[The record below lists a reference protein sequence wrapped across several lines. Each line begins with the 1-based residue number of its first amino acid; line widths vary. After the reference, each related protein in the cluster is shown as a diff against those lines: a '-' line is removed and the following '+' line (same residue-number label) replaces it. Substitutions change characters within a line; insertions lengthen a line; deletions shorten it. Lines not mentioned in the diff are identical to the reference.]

1 MVKFAKQRRILCSR
15 PRTDSMNY
23 WNCISDFPSP
33 GFMESDWRQNWNLL
47 FVLWKHTMWGVQSF
61 RVAEPLPPMVG
72 RLLQNSTMYICIQQ
86 SISDSTSTQDIFSQR
101 LYSFNF
107 NTRYFHSTT
116 ILIQLQ
122 HGLFLWKTNIYSTST
137 PKVIFYETNIFIQL
151 QQKNI
156 FVQQNIFIKFFKF
169 LDIDEFLFNKAPP
182 PYTPA
187 APSLKTWKQHI

>member
-33 GFMESDWRQNWNLL
+33 WFMESDWRQNWNLL

-61 RVAEPLPPMVG
+61 RVAEPPPPMVG

-86 SISDSTSTQDIFSQR
+86 SR
-101 LYSFNF
+101 YWFNF
-107 NTRYFHSTT
+107 NFNRGYFQSTT

-156 FVQQNIFIKFFKF
+156 FVQQNIFIQLFKF
-169 LDIDEFLFNKAPP
+169 PDIDEFLFNKAPP
-182 PYTPA
+182 PYPSA

>member
-1 MVKFAKQRRILCSR
+1 MFSTPNGLNELLELYFGFSFTLIYGVRLETKLESFVRVVETYYVGCAIISCRR
-15 PRTDSMNY
+15 T
-23 WNCISDFPSP
+23 PSP
-33 GFMESDWRQNWNLL
+33 YGWP
-47 FVLWKHTMWGVQSF
+47 FVAKFNNVYLYPTI
-61 RVAEPLPPMVG
+61 
-72 RLLQNSTMYICIQQ
+72 YI
-86 SISDSTSTQDIFSQR
+86 DSTSTQDIFSQR

-156 FVQQNIFIKFFKF
+156 FVQQNIFIQLFKF